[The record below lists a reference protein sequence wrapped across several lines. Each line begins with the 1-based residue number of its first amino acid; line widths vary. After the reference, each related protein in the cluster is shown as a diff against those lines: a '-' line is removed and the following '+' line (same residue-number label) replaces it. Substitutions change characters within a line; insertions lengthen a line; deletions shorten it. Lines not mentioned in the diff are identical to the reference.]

1 MEGPELAWDLKL
13 LRPRPFTHIYHLG
26 QLGHHVTIQGPGGW
40 F

>member
-26 QLGHHVTIQGPGGW
+26 QTWSSGDDTS
-40 F
+40 FFFS